1 MVVALTGRHFR
12 DLTELT
18 GTTEAVAALAES
30 LGADFS
36 DEGERYGIAIR

>member
-18 GTTEAVAALAES
+18 GTTEAVAALAVRWTS
-30 LGADFS
+30 TSPTRGSGSGTAT
-36 DEGERYGIAIR
+36 R